1 MKNKLLLMGLIV
13 SLCVG
18 AVGCSQ
24 KSAVPT
30 KESAV
35 SVSAESSEESSKTE
49 SKENSV
55 ESEESEESEES
66 SEASEPTEPRLHG
79 QELTDIACKFRYD
92 TELTEILTKVHKNL
106 TDLTFGNDTPCEEN
120 PEIHTKSIELSFHV
134 SEASVAAVVQ
144 KFISAESYN
153 MFIEKLWITY
163 EYDGFRCKMLMYH
176 PYPKDDTAL
185 TDEQIQSF
193 IKDRFRSVDRAKLMS
208 ALLSI
213 HQNYHTQSLSMRF
226 TPDKSETVGINAKVD
241 FSSYNGYS
249 RYTYQITHSNTFKL
263 EKSDYTIDSEE
274 GAEYPCHSDITIR
287 TDQFTLGNTA

>member
-30 KESAV
+30 KKSTV

-49 SKENSV
+49 SKEDSAKSN
-55 ESEESEESEES
+55 ESEESEES

-134 SEASVAAVVQ
+134 SEASVAAMVQ

-163 EYDGFRCKMLMYH
+163 KYDGFRCKMLMYH
-176 PYPKDDTAL
+176 PYPKDGTSL

-249 RYTYQITHSNTFKL
+249 RYTYQISHSNTFKL

-287 TDQFTLGNTA
+287 TDQFTL

>member
-134 SEASVAAVVQ
+134 SETSVAAVVQ

-226 TPDKSETVGINAKVD
+226 TPDQSETVGINAKVD